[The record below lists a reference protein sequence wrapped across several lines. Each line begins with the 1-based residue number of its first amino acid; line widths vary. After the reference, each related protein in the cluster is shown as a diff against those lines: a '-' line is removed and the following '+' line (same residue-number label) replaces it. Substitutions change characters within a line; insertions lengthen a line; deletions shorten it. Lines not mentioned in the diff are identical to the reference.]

1 LLARKELPKL
11 PPSEF
16 MSAKDVKE
24 LNVAAEIDRKDKTF
38 FAPGLDPSIS
48 AYVRATVERNHFR
61 ILLN

>member
-1 LLARKELPKL
+1 
-11 PPSEF
+11 
-16 MSAKDVKE
+16 MSAKDVKG